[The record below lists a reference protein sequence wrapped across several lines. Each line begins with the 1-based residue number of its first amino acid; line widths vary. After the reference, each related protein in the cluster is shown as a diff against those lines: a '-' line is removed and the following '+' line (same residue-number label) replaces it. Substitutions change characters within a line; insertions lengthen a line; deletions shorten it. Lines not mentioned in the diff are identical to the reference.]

1 MDRKGDKM
9 KAEELFEKLGYKKQ
23 VGFESICFL
32 YENEDT
38 ADFEIIFD
46 LKSKKIHTHGGYT
59 DKSISVDELEAIK
72 KQCEELD
79 WIDEK
84 ICTNFS
90 SGQSG
95 EFMCS
100 NCGIYLDDLSQIVIP
115 ESCNENVKQDGYELR
130 YCPNCGCKIVNYE
143 YFAKKA
149 KYKVTQFE
157 FDLLNTYRF
166 CSDSCKFHNC
176 TQLREMKVKGYF
188 KDVDA
193 NATIHDI
200 LWNCGVINDGNR

>member
-1 MDRKGDKM
+1 M

-115 ESCNENVKQDGYELR
+115 ESCNENVKQDEYELR
-130 YCPNCGCKIVNYE
+130 YCPNCGCKIVDYQH
-143 YFAKKA
+143 FAKKA

-157 FDLLNTYRF
+157 FDLLNTYRL
-166 CSDSCKFHNC
+166 CKEGCKFRDC

-193 NATIHDI
+193 DAKIRDI
-200 LWNCGVINDGNR
+200 LWNCGVIKDGNC

>member
-1 MDRKGDKM
+1 M
-9 KAEELFEKLGYKKQ
+9 KAEKLFKKLGYKKQ
-23 VGFESICFL
+23 DSFESICYV

-46 LKSKKIHTHGGYT
+46 LKNKTIHTHGACS
-59 DKSISVDELEAIK
+59 DKSISMDELEAIK

-84 ICTNFS
+84 ICTNFTDPM
-90 SGQSG
+90 GG
-95 EFMCS
+95 DFMCS
-100 NCGIYLDDLSQIVIP
+100 NCGVYLGDLSEIVI
-115 ESCNENVKQDGYELR
+115 SGDYKHNVNQDGYELR
-130 YCPNCGCKIVNYE
+130 YCPNCGCKIVDYDH
-143 YFAKKA
+143 FAKKA

-166 CSDSCKFHNC
+166 CKEECKFHNC

-193 NATIHDI
+193 NATIRDI
-200 LWNCGVINDGNR
+200 LWNCGVIKDGNC

>member
-1 MDRKGDKM
+1 M

-23 VGFESICFL
+23 VGFESICYV

-46 LKSKKIHTHGGYT
+46 LKNKTIHTHGACS
-59 DKSISVDELEAIK
+59 DKSISMDELEAIK

-84 ICTNFS
+84 ICTNFTDPT
-90 SGQSG
+90 GG
-95 EFMCS
+95 DFMCS
-100 NCGIYLDDLSQIVIP
+100 NCGVYLGDLSEIVI
-115 ESCNENVKQDGYELR
+115 SGDYKHNVNQDGYELR
-130 YCPNCGCKIVNYE
+130 YCPNCGCKIVDYDH
-143 YFAKKA
+143 FAKKA

-166 CSDSCKFHNC
+166 CKEECKFHNC

-193 NATIHDI
+193 NATIRDI
-200 LWNCGVINDGNR
+200 LWNCGVIKDGNC

>member
-1 MDRKGDKM
+1 M

-72 KQCEELD
+72 KQCKELD

-188 KDVDA
+188 KDVNA

>member
-1 MDRKGDKM
+1 M
-9 KAEELFEKLGYKKQ
+9 KAEELFEKLGYKKLA
-23 VGFESICFL
+23 GFESICYV
-32 YENEDT
+32 YENEDI

-46 LKSKKIHTHGGYT
+46 LKNKTIHTHGGCT
-59 DKSISVDELEAIK
+59 DKSLSMDELEAIK

-84 ICTNFS
+84 ICTNFTDPTS
-90 SGQSG
+90 DY
-95 EFMCS
+95 FICS
-100 NCGIYLDDLSQIVIP
+100 NCGIYLEDFSQTVMGGDDKR
-115 ESCNENVKQDGYELR
+115 NVNQDGYELR
-130 YCPNCGCKIVNYE
+130 YCPNCGCKIVDYE
-143 YFAKKA
+143 HFAKKA

-166 CSDSCKFHNC
+166 CKEECKFRDC

-193 NATIHDI
+193 DAKIRDI
-200 LWNCGVINDGNR
+200 LWNCGVIKDGNR

>member
-23 VGFESICFL
+23 VGFESICFI

-38 ADFEIIFD
+38 VNFEIIFD
-46 LKSKKIHTHGGYT
+46 LKNKNIHTHGGYT
-59 DKSISVDELEAIK
+59 DKSLSMDELNAIK

-79 WIDEK
+79 WVGEK

-90 SGQSG
+90 SGQG

-115 ESCNENVKQDGYELR
+115 ESCNENVKQDEYELR
-130 YCPNCGCKIVNYE
+130 YCPNCGCKIVDYQH
-143 YFAKKA
+143 FAKKA

-166 CSDSCKFHNC
+166 CKEECKFRDC
-176 TQLREMKVKGYF
+176 TQLRELKVIGYY

-193 NATIHDI
+193 DAKIRDI
-200 LWNCGVINDGNR
+200 LWNCGVIKDENC

>member
-1 MDRKGDKM
+1 M
-9 KAEELFEKLGYKKQ
+9 KAEEMFKEIGYKKRA
-23 VGFESICFL
+23 GFESICYV

-46 LKSKKIHTHGGYT
+46 LKNKNIHTHGGYT
-59 DKSISVDELEAIK
+59 DKSLSMDELNAIK

-79 WIDEK
+79 WVDEK

-90 SGQSG
+90 SSQAG

-100 NCGIYLDDLSQIVIP
+100 NCGIYLDNLSQIVIP
-115 ESCNENVKQDGYELR
+115 ESCNENVKQDEYELR
-130 YCPNCGCKIVNYE
+130 YCPNCGCKIVDYDH
-143 YFAKKA
+143 FAKKA

-157 FDLLNTYRF
+157 FDLLNTYKF
-166 CSDSCKFHNC
+166 CSDSCKFENC

-188 KDVDA
+188 KDVDKKA
-193 NATIHDI
+193 KIHDI

>member
-1 MDRKGDKM
+1 M

-23 VGFESICFL
+23 VGFESICYV

-46 LKSKKIHTHGGYT
+46 LKSKKIYTHGGYT
-59 DKSISVDELEAIK
+59 DKSFSMDELEAIK

-79 WIDEK
+79 WVDEK
-84 ICTNFS
+84 ICTNFKDGTS
-90 SGQSG
+90 D
-95 EFMCS
+95 FWCS
-100 NCGIYLDDLSQIVIP
+100 NCGIYLDDLSQIVIS

-130 YCPNCGCKIVNYE
+130 YCPNCGCKIVDYDH
-143 YFAKKA
+143 FAKKA

-157 FDLLNTYRF
+157 FDLLNTYCF
-166 CSDSCKFHNC
+166 CKEGCKFRDC
-176 TQLREMKVKGYF
+176 TQLRELKVIGYF

-193 NATIHDI
+193 DAKIRDI
-200 LWNCGVINDGNR
+200 LWNCGVIKDGNC

>member
-1 MDRKGDKM
+1 M

-23 VGFESICFL
+23 DSFESICYV

-46 LKSKKIHTHGGYT
+46 LKNKTIHIHGGCT
-59 DKSISVDELEAIK
+59 DKSLSIDELEAIY

-79 WIDEK
+79 WVDEQ
-84 ICTNFS
+84 ICTNFKDGTS
-90 SGQSG
+90 D
-95 EFMCS
+95 FWCS
-100 NCGIYLDDLSQIVIP
+100 NCGIYLDDLNEIVIP
-115 ESCNENVKQDGYELR
+115 ENCKDNQDGYELR
-130 YCPNCGCKIVNYE
+130 YCPNCGCKIVDYDH
-143 YFAKKA
+143 FAKKA

-166 CSDSCKFHNC
+166 CKEECKFRDC
-176 TQLREMKVKGYF
+176 TQLKELKVIGYF

-193 NATIHDI
+193 NAKIRDI
-200 LWNCGVINDGNR
+200 LWNCGVIKDGNC

>member
-1 MDRKGDKM
+1 M
-9 KAEELFEKLGYKKQ
+9 KAEELFEELGYKKQ
-23 VGFESICFL
+23 DSFESICYV

-46 LKSKKIHTHGGYT
+46 LKNKNIHTHGGYT
-59 DKSISVDELEAIK
+59 DKSLSMDELNAIK

-84 ICTNFS
+84 ICTNFTDS
-90 SGQSG
+90 TSDY
-95 EFMCS
+95 FICS
-100 NCGIYLDDLSQIVIP
+100 NCGIYLEDFSQIVMGGDDKR
-115 ESCNENVKQDGYELR
+115 NVNQDGYELR
-130 YCPNCGCKIVNYE
+130 YCPNCGCKIVDYE
-143 YFAKKA
+143 HFAKKA

-166 CSDSCKFHNC
+166 CKEGCKFRDC

-193 NATIHDI
+193 NAKIRDI
-200 LWNCGVINDGNR
+200 LWNCGVIKDGNR

>member
-1 MDRKGDKM
+1 M

-95 EFMCS
+95 EFVCS

-115 ESCNENVKQDGYELR
+115 ESCNENVKQDEYELR
-130 YCPNCGCKIVNYE
+130 YCPNCGCKIVDYQH
-143 YFAKKA
+143 FAKKA

-157 FDLLNTYRF
+157 FDLLNTYRL
-166 CSDSCKFHNC
+166 CKEECKFRDC
-176 TQLREMKVKGYF
+176 TQLRQLKEKGYF

-193 NATIHDI
+193 DAKIRDI

>member
-1 MDRKGDKM
+1 M
-9 KAEELFEKLGYKKQ
+9 KAEELFEKLGYKKRA
-23 VGFESICFL
+23 GFESICYV

-38 ADFEIIFD
+38 VNFEIIFD
-46 LKSKKIHTHGGYT
+46 LKNKIIHTHGGCT
-59 DKSISVDELEAIK
+59 DKSLSIDELEAIY
-72 KQCEELD
+72 KQCQELD

-90 SGQSG
+90 SGQEG

-100 NCGIYLDDLSQIVIP
+100 NCGIYLNDLSEIVIGGDDKR
-115 ESCNENVKQDGYELR
+115 NVNQDGYELR
-130 YCPNCGCKIVNYE
+130 YCPNCGCKIVDYDH
-143 YFAKKA
+143 FAKKA

-166 CSDSCKFHNC
+166 CKEGCKFRDC
-176 TQLREMKVKGYF
+176 TQLRELKVIGYF

-193 NATIHDI
+193 DAKIRDI
-200 LWNCGVINDGNR
+200 LWNCGVIKDGNC

>member
-1 MDRKGDKM
+1 M

-23 VGFESICFL
+23 VGFESICYV

-46 LKSKKIHTHGGYT
+46 LKNKTIHTHGGYS
-59 DKSISVDELEAIK
+59 DKSLSMDELEAIK

-84 ICTNFS
+84 VCTDFS
-90 SGQSG
+90 SGQAG

-176 TQLREMKVKGYF
+176 TQLREMQVKGYF